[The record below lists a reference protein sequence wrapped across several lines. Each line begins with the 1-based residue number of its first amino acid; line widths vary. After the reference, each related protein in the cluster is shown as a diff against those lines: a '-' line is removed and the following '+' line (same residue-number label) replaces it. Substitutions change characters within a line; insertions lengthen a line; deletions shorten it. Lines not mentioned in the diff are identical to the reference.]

1 MGVDNDG
8 NSNLDHHVSNRVNGI
23 ERHLAI
29 MDYRLGNNEKLL
41 TEINEAIK
49 QLVIIN
55 QEQKAIRDDVH
66 DLRIDF
72 SKKESELNKIK
83 MNVEKS
89 SGTVVG
95 AVAVLSIFLAGAGY
109 LTDKTLTDIENL
121 NDKLSVL
128 ETQIEIMKSK

>member
-72 SKKESELNKIK
+72 SNKESELNKIK

-109 LTDKTLTDIENL
+109 LTDKTLTDVENL
-121 NDKLSVL
+121 NDKVSVL